1 MYNFYTGE
9 FMHIRIG
16 EMEYTSMD
24 KDFKELIETILYQHN
39 VILEFNKTLIEN
51 LAKPMLYAPKKEE

>member
-1 MYNFYTGE
+1 
-9 FMHIRIG
+9 
-16 EMEYTSMD
+16 MEYTSMD

-51 LAKPMLYAPKKEE
+51 LTKPMLYAPKKEE